1 MSEVTTAA
9 GWLVGLAVVALL
21 ATGWRKPAR
30 AQVRASRRVEVDRPP
45 LTETN
50 LDLYRPAPW
59 WRRVWALV
67 WGGTLAVW
75 VGAVVA
81 TVVGFGVAKAVITL
95 TDMLKR

>member
-1 MSEVTTAA
+1 M
-9 GWLVGLAVVALL
+9 ALL

-30 AQVRASRRVEVDRPP
+30 AQADPSRRDELSARLPRLEEVSA
-45 LTETN
+45 E
-50 LDLYRPAPW
+50 LYRPAPW
-59 WRRVWALV
+59 WRRAWSIV

-81 TVVGFGVAKAVITL
+81 TLVGFGIAEAVITL